1 MRSRAFVWIFA
12 FFAGTFLRGSI
23 PSHEKGR
30 IHGILTSKAE
40 AWVEVKDDKGY
51 AHRYLAPWYGN
62 SPSSGGFF
70 KQEILDQIKEVVVG
84 NRVTL
89 DWMMDRHLR
98 VLDIKVTKPKWK
110 KTLFEGYL
118 LEIGDRWIDVQNKNE
133 GIPWRFY
140 LPWVGGYPSSGG
152 GYDQSILALLREHK
166 PTNPIIFEWSYEL
179 RPRIVKLF
187 SREELSFKPFYE
199 LDKVPSWLGSPR
211 VSKIAGEGFAQKTD
225 KLKARPV
232 NPFDAVAGEV
242 GFNPFDNL
250 GGKTDTESVGAPM
263 GGSVN
268 PFDQAAN
275 TQPSSSIN
283 PFASVSNPFENIS
296 PFEQASV
303 DKLSTNSK
311 LDELVLSSVE
321 LKEVSLPDALMVILR
336 KARNVDQK
344 EKRAEFKG
352 VKLRID
358 LDGMEASDEF
368 PKVSVSLKQEKIGK
382 VISEIV
388 ASVGWTFSIQ
398 EEVIVVRKQQEKI
411 KPQIP
416 ANPFDSLNQQTTNPF
431 DLGGQ

>member
-1 MRSRAFVWIFA
+1 M
-12 FFAGTFLRGSI
+12 RGSI

-70 KQEILDQIKEVVVG
+70 KKEILDQIKEVVVG
-84 NRVTL
+84 NRVIL
-89 DWMMDRHLR
+89 DWMMDKHLR
-98 VLDIKVTKPKWK
+98 VLDIQVTKPTWK
-110 KTLFEGYL
+110 NALFEGYL
-118 LEIGDRWIDVQNKNE
+118 LEIGDKWIDVQNKNE

-199 LDKVPSWLGSPR
+199 LDEVPSWLGSPR
-211 VSKIAGEGFAQKTD
+211 LSKNPGGGFAQKTD
-225 KLKARPV
+225 KQPGQSV
-232 NPFDAVAGEV
+232 NPFDAVAGGV
-242 GFNPFDNL
+242 GLNPFDNIV
-250 GGKTDTESVGAPM
+250 GKTDAEGPGGTV

-268 PFDQAAN
+268 PFEQASN
-275 TQPSSSIN
+275 IQPSSPIN

-296 PFEQASV
+296 PFEQASK
-303 DKLSTNSK
+303 DASSTKGK
-311 LDELVLSSVE
+311 LDEIVLSSVE
-321 LKEVSLPDALMVILR
+321 LKKVSLPDALMVILR
-336 KARNVDQK
+336 EARTVDQK
-344 EKRAEFKG
+344 ETRAELKG
-352 VKLRID
+352 IKLRID
-358 LDGMEASDEF
+358 LDGMEESDEF

-388 ASVGWTFSIQ
+388 SSVGWTFSIQ
-398 EEVIVVRKQQEKI
+398 EGVIVVRKQQVEKVE
-411 KPQIP
+411 KTKSQIP
-416 ANPFDSLNQQTTNPF
+416 ANPFDSLNPQTANPF